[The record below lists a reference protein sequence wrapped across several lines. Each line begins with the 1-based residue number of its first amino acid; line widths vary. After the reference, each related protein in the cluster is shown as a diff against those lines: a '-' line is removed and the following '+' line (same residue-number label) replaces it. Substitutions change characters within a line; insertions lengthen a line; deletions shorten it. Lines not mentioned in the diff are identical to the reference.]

1 MKKGR
6 LLLAA
11 GLLAVTSALLVAGTL
26 PVAATATGASVAD
39 AGHGKTVR
47 VAATY
52 GKVEH

>member
-1 MKKGR
+1 MKKAR
-6 LLLAA
+6 LLFAA
-11 GLLAVTSALLVAGTL
+11 ALLAVTSALLVAGTL
-26 PVAATATGASVAD
+26 PVVATGAGVAD